1 MDAGAAYAGAGIV
14 SLKAM
19 ADRVRAEQAR
29 AKAAA
34 PAALA
39 DARRAEQ
46 RQWKERKRR
55 AFERAIPLFR
65 EAFGRDFSP
74 HRFTYED
81 GEINTCQCVIV
92 SINYEGKLYA
102 YVRVVNGERSQPNM
116 YIRPM
121 EGDAH
126 DEKRVGYYG
135 NLADEVGKRI
145 VEWGLA

>member
-1 MDAGAAYAGAGIV
+1 
-14 SLKAM
+14 M
-19 ADRVRAEQAR
+19 ADRVRAERARQA
-29 AKAAA
+29 ANA

-39 DARRAEQ
+39 EAKQLAG

-81 GEINTCQCVIV
+81 SEINTCQCVVV

-102 YVRVVNGERSQPNM
+102 FVRVVDGERNTPYLNA
-116 YIRPM
+116 RPI
-121 EGDAH
+121 DAPPS
-126 DEKRVGYYG
+126 DETRIGWG
-135 NLADEVGKRI
+135 CDPADDLAKQI
-145 VEWGLA
+145 VKWGLA